1 MFDRLEDILIRYK
14 EIEEELLNPGIVND
28 QKKYRDLMREQSN
41 LSEIVEKYL
50 EYKENKKTIEDS
62 LEMLNE
68 ESDEEIRELA
78 REELNECKKNS
89 CD

>member
-14 EIEEELLNPGIVND
+14 EIEELLNPGIVND
-28 QKKYRDLMREQSN
+28 QKKYRDLGEEQSN

-68 ESDEEIRELA
+68 ESDEEIRNWPE
-78 REELNECKKNS
+78 KN
-89 CD
+89 